1 MSFSTYIRGIFTGL
15 KSLAG
20 GMRITWKEFRT
31 AKVTM
36 EYPEN
41 RKTLSISDRWRS
53 ELIMPHDVQ
62 NEHACTAC
70 GICMINCPNG
80 SINVISASTTTEE
93 GKKKKRLDSHLWDYG
108 SCTFCNLCVITCPSG
123 AIVFNNDFEGAVFD
137 RKKLVHQLNHEG
149 SKLRE
154 RKREPVTAA
163 KEATTE
169 QVNIQE

>member
-1 MSFSTYIRGIFTGL
+1 MSFSTYIRGIYTGL

-41 RKTLSISDRWRS
+41 RKTLVISDRWRS
-53 ELIMPHDVQ
+53 KLIMPHDEQ

-70 GICMINCPNG
+70 GICMKNCPNG
-80 SINVISASTTTEE
+80 TIQVISKKTVTEE
-93 GKKKKRLDSHLWDYG
+93 GKTKIVLDKHLWDYG
-108 SCTFCNLCVITCPSG
+108 MCTFCNECVLSCPSQ
-123 AIVFNNDFEGAVFD
+123 AILFENDFEGAVFN
-137 RKKLVHQLNHEG
+137 RSKLLHQLNHEG

-154 RKREPVTAA
+154 KKRESVTVT
-163 KEATTE
+163 KEATTK
-169 QVNIQE
+169 